1 MLIYS
6 PQRLNLCV
14 KYTLFYWGPPEHR
27 LFANM
32 GKYVLPQWGL
42 KLELVIWCLT
52 TCWKKEKSFYMSSFH
67 DHTWIFVLSI
77 LMRTSWYLFRT
88 IVHSHWQ
95 TDCHYRWLI
104 INEKPI
110 LMPVLLTYGIFK
122 RPSNSDLNL
131 NISFW
136 THKIH

>member
-1 MLIYS
+1 MCEIHTILLRTTRAQAVCKYGKICS
-6 PQRLNLCV
+6 PTVRLKTRDGHLMFYNL
-14 KYTLFYWGPPEHR
+14 
-27 LFANM
+27 
-32 GKYVLPQWGL
+32 
-42 KLELVIWCLT
+42 LE
-52 TCWKKEKSFYMSSFH
+52 ERKSFYMSSFH

-88 IVHSHWQ
+88 TVHSHWQ